1 MQPVKELKSSRPA
14 VGSIVATDRGNLLA
28 VEKLQCLVPP
38 LYNRYVAWGFEDL
51 SLRVY
56 DVNSDKTVTGMI
68 YEMLPCGE
76 ITCATCPNDKILI
89 TGGACSVVHVWEFG
103 MFLLVFLSLYEIYAE
118 FPQLFHAQVKC
129 SPISSCNVK
138 ILICIL
144 CPRAFVHEKSAKL

>member
-1 MQPVKELKSSRPA
+1 MKELKSSRPA

-103 MFLLVFLSLYEIYAE
+103 KFQSVFLSLYEIYAE
-118 FPQLFHAQVKC
+118 FQTRVPTAL
-129 SPISSCNVK
+129 SC
-138 ILICIL
+138 L
-144 CPRAFVHEKSAKL
+144 S